1 MNPEKPFFKNADQGA
16 YKSSTL
22 VVRQYKRQTPH
33 QSGDQ
38 AVAVIAANYGKSMT
52 ISVEIAGGVKAQK
65 FIIISN
71 KCVVR
76 RDLDVQGRLYSPIP
90 TGTFILS
97 CLWIHSRGKACL
109 ACPCFGKGC
118 HLGVKPAVHAG
129 QPGGPKGGGF

>member
-1 MNPEKPFFKNADQGA
+1 MNPETRFFKNADQGA
-16 YKSSTL
+16 YKSPTL

-38 AVAVIAANYGKSMT
+38 AVAVIAANYGKSVT
-52 ISVEIAGGVKAQK
+52 TPVEIPGEIKAQK

-97 CLWIHSRGKACL
+97 GL
-109 ACPCFGKGC
+109 
-118 HLGVKPAVHAG
+118 
-129 QPGGPKGGGF
+129 